1 VRDQLNHAIKDMFA
15 TRKKIK
21 EENEKNSARGSGD
34 QKHLALPKHMKGKSN
49 DSLMG
54 ADGYMTQNGLDRQDT
69 SMKQFPNFENEKEDD
84 MA

>member
-1 VRDQLNHAIKDMFA
+1 
-15 TRKKIK
+15 
-21 EENEKNSARGSGD
+21 
-34 QKHLALPKHMKGKSN
+34 
-49 DSLMG
+49 MG